1 MSCSEIQ
8 EGLIIEH
15 GVEIGGAGSNPL
27 ASAEK
32 QCELL
37 LIEIKALKEF
47 NHKLAHENGTLKR
60 GREIQRLKIREQAEE
75 LQKQEVNQMHSN
87 LCDSERD
94 ERDMQ
99 IADELNS
106 VYEYVF
112 DSSNEGSMG
121 RILES
126 IIKQLQ
132 GE

>member
-1 MSCSEIQ
+1 M
-8 EGLIIEH
+8 EGC
-15 GVEIGGAGSNPL
+15 
-27 ASAEK
+27 K
-32 QCELL
+32 QCEMLL
-37 LIEIKALKEF
+37 DMNKR
-47 NHKLAHENGTLKR
+47 LAHENGTLKR
-60 GREIQRLKIREQAEE
+60 RREIQRLKIREQAEE